1 MRGWWGFIG
10 IFSSVGL
17 CKYGGLY
24 SEGSGFATRLYNNN
38 NTLYNTYTLGTS
50 YALRLTLCT
59 HFTCAYC
66 TDTLY
71 ECAQVSPALD
81 GNIPDSA
88 YVDHR

>member
-38 NTLYNTYTLGTS
+38 NTLYNTY
-50 YALRLTLCT
+50 ALQYIHSRYILRSTPHAL
-59 HFTCAYC
+59 Y
-66 TDTLY
+66 TLY
-71 ECAQVSPALD
+71 MCILYRHS
-81 GNIPDSA
+81 I
-88 YVDHR
+88 